1 MVRLNIREGVA
12 ASTGPSMSFPT
23 KLEDVAGYLDAI
35 VVEGERASAEDR
47 LAHCLA
53 IENMTDA
60 LARLARAPHQK
71 KLIRSAVNVAT
82 WCLREENVNTISAR
96 HTFKMALNR
105 LRY

>member
-1 MVRLNIREGVA
+1 VVRRNIREGVA
-12 ASTGPSMSFPT
+12 ASAGPSMSFPT
-23 KLEDVAGYLDAI
+23 KLEDVADYLDAI

-60 LARLARAPHQK
+60 LARLARAPHQEN
-71 KLIRSAVNVAT
+71 LIRSTVNVAN
-82 WCLREENVNTISAR
+82 WYLREENVNTLSAR